1 MLPMDTVADL
11 KKREALQAYLSIG
24 TLLGTTGKGDVSPP
38 HPAGP
43 WFFLSTIKVPAM
55 LNASVSPIQ
64 STYAQRAAK
73 DEFYN
78 NTRYT

>member
-1 MLPMDTVADL
+1 MLLMDTVADL

-24 TLLGTTGKGDVSPP
+24 TLLGTTGKGDMSPLAPRRAVVS
-38 HPAGP
+38 
-43 WFFLSTIKVPAM
+43 FSTIKVPAM

-64 STYAQRAAK
+64 STYAQSAAK

-78 NTRYT
+78 NTRDT